1 MLNELLRNAAF
12 SAVYRLP
19 MIQRISNIAEEHI
32 QYDSLYFLHK
42 KLKEA
47 FLSEVAGSIF
57 QFSRL
62 HLHRTAEIQ

>member
-32 QYDSLYFLHK
+32 QYDNLYFLHK
-42 KLKEA
+42 SSKKL
-47 FLSEVAGSIF
+47 F
-57 QFSRL
+57 
-62 HLHRTAEIQ
+62 